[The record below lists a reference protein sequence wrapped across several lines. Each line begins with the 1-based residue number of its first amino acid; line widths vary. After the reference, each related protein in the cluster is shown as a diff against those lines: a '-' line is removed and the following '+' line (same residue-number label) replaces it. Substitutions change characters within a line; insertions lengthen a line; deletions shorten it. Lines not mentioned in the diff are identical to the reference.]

1 MVTTG
6 GSPAPALPLLP
17 SPGSGPQIII
27 SGTLNWA
34 EYYLSTTTALI
45 ILGIEEHLLLVMKMV
60 KDEVLIKLSHI
71 FNCFQLEVINEDE
84 FMGVF

>member
-1 MVTTG
+1 
-6 GSPAPALPLLP
+6 
-17 SPGSGPQIII
+17 
-27 SGTLNWA
+27 
-34 EYYLSTTTALI
+34 
-45 ILGIEEHLLLVMKMV
+45 MKMV